1 MNRTVLAVGA
11 AGLCAAVAAVG
22 IQPVLGY
29 KPKPKATS
37 WKHQGLSDIRGV
49 DVSRWQ
55 HIGPGVLDFRK
66 LQRSGVRFAIIKSG
80 DTSGSAHAE
89 AGYWYGRDKVAARR
103 AGLLVGAYYY
113 ATPTSNRSR
122 VVADAKAQA
131 RKASARVGGRLQPG
145 HLPLALD
152 LETENTRLGRADL
165 TRWATTWLRVV
176 EKRTG
181 RTPWFYSYTR
191 YMERRLLPDP
201 ELHAYPLW
209 HANWGLFLKQRPMQ
223 IRGWP
228 RDHARIWQF
237 TDSGRLPGSGSRAL
251 DLNVYRGTGE
261 ELLAEAGLGP
271 EAAQRYDIPLNR
283 QDVKPSPKPSTSVSP
298 TMSPSP
304 SVSSSPAQSPA

>member
-1 MNRTVLAVGA
+1 MKKALLALGA
-11 AGLCAAVAAVG
+11 GGLCGAVAVAGV
-22 IQPVLGY
+22 QPVIGA
-29 KPKPKATS
+29 KPKPKARS
-37 WKHQGLSDIRGV
+37 WAHQGLKDIRGV

-66 LQRSGVRFAIIKSG
+66 LQKRGVRFVVIKSG

-89 AGYWYGRDKVAARR
+89 AGYWYSRDKAAARK

-113 ATPTSNRSR
+113 AVPTSKKRR

-131 RKASARVGGRLQPG
+131 RKAAARVGGRLPAG

-152 LETENTRLGRADL
+152 LETEATRLGRGDL
-165 TRWATTWLRVV
+165 TRWVLTWLRVV

-191 YMERRLLPDP
+191 YMERRLVAH
-201 ELHAYPLW
+201 ERLHSYPLW
-209 HANWGLFLKQRPMQ
+209 HANWGLFLKDRPMQ

-228 RDHARIWQF
+228 ADHARIWQF
-237 TDSGRLPGSGSRAL
+237 TDSGRLPGSGSQTL

-261 ELLAEAGLGP
+261 QLLAEAGLGP
-271 EAAQRYDIPLNR
+271 EAAQRYDLPLGR
-283 QDVKPSPKPSTSVSP
+283 PGEKPTPSA
-298 TMSPSP
+298 SPSASP
-304 SVSSSPAQSPA
+304 SETEASPQPSSS